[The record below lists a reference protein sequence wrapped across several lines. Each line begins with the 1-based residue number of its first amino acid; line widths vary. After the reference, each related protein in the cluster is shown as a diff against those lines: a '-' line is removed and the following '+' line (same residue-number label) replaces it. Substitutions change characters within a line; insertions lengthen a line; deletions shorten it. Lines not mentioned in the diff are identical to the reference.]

1 MVALSGAGN
10 ALMKDKLMVMD
21 KIVYLTAGGKVTLE
35 GELHHLTDIRRPEVA
50 DRIQQAKLDG
60 DISES
65 GEYED
70 AKNEQAWVEGR
81 IRTLEH
87 MLMHSQII
95 EAQKG
100 DTVVLGSRVKLKD
113 GEGETYDWMI
123 VGSAEANPRANRISN
138 ESPVGKALMGRKKGD
153 KVEVNTP
160 GGVEKF
166 AILKVE

>member
-1 MVALSGAGN
+1 
-10 ALMKDKLMVMD
+10 MVMD
-21 KIVYLTAGGKVTLE
+21 KTVYLTAEGKVTLE
-35 GELHHLTDIRRPEVA
+35 EELNHLIDMRRPEVA

-87 MLMHSQII
+87 MLQHAQII
-95 EAQKG
+95 EGARG
-100 DTVVLGSRVKLKD
+100 DTITLGSRVKLKD

-166 AILKVE
+166 SILKVE